1 EAKSLGPL
9 IQILVIGV
17 IIYPIFYIWET
28 EHIDNFCREIKPGMT
43 DVRLMEVADEYHL
56 KLSGLE
62 EGYVEEGHWLAE
74 VRAKSTFSDY
84 RCAISGIANK
94 VANARIIDEE

>member
-1 EAKSLGPL
+1 MKLLVNL

-62 EGYVEEGHWLAE
+62 EGYVEKGHWLAE
-74 VRAKSTFSDY
+74 V
-84 RCAISGIANK
+84 
-94 VANARIIDEE
+94 